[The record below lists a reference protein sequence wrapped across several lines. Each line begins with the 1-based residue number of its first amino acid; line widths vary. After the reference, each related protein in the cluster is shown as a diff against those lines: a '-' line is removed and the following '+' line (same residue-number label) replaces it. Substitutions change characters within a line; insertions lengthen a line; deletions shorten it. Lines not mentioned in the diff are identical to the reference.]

1 MRIAVLIG
9 AGVIAAACGGAKG
22 QVFQGDWEQPLLDRW
37 MYPFASAPG
46 SETSAPV
53 YAALGQVGF
62 DDRDAQFLIGFA
74 TAGQVPAGAGE
85 LRYRVRAAR
94 VRVVV
99 SNDLR
104 FVYDPSFDAVATSY
118 VETDPEYVADGDAG
132 KPVELFAVGYRNG
145 QSAETFGEMTAY
157 STVPS
162 FPPQEGTR
170 SAFAAVV
177 DEAGVAVDVSRHV
190 RQRFE
195 APGLA
200 VGVTSTV
207 LPGELVPAGTELVFD
222 IDLSSVAA
230 RNYFSRG
237 LNAGKVMLMMS
248 SLHPASGGPGG
259 GGGVVYPAFYT
270 KENALSPVLGYSPSL
285 ELEVE
290 VHPYVDF
297 DMDGDVGTDADI
309 EAFFRSLA
317 GVGGNSDFDMDG
329 DYGTDADIQAFFCA
343 LAGGSC

>member
-9 AGVIAAACGGAKG
+9 AGVVAAACGGAKG

-46 SETSAPV
+46 AETSAPV
-53 YAALGQVGF
+53 YAALEQVGF

-104 FVYDPSFDAVATSY
+104 FVYDPSFDAVATSFA
-118 VETDPEYVADGDAG
+118 ETDPEYAADGDAG

-145 QSAETFGEMTAY
+145 QSAETFGETTAY

-177 DEAGVAVDVSRHV
+177 DEAGVATDVSRHV

-200 VGVTSTV
+200 VGVCGTLT
-207 LPGELVPAGTELVFD
+207 PGDLVPAGTEMVFEV
-222 IDLSSVAA
+222 DLSSAA
-230 RNYFSRG
+230 VQNYFSRG
-237 LNAGKVMLMMS
+237 LNAGKVMLMVS

-270 KENALSPVLGYSPSL
+270 KENALSPVLGYSPTL

-290 VHPYVDF
+290 VYPYVDF
-297 DMDGDVGTDADI
+297 DLDGDVGTDADI

-317 GVGGNSDFDMDG
+317 GIGGNTDFNMDG
-329 DYGTDADIQAFFCA
+329 DYGTDADIESFFCA